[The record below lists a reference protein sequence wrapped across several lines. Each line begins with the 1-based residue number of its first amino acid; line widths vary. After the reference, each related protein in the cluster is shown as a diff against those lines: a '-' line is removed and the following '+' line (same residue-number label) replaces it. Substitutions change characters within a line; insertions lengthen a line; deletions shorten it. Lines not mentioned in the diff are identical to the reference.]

1 MTVLEFDRK
10 IRIKNK
16 GARKMV
22 DKKLGPT
29 FFECRAELLWLVGDY
44 FLTGKGVQMGRGE

>member
-1 MTVLEFDRK
+1 MTVFEFDRK

-22 DKKLGPT
+22 DKKTRPDI
-29 FFECRAELLWLVGDY
+29 F
-44 FLTGKGVQMGRGE
+44 